1 MLFGNSRPFIIALDV
16 ASNCGVAEGY
26 AGETPRLYSER
37 MVKDG
42 DDHDD
47 AYGRCISW
55 MARRLLVDRPD
66 LIVIEA
72 PIPAAAMNGRTNA
85 DTIAMLIGMA
95 ACMGGTAKAK
105 GIMVRRV
112 NIQRV
117 RKNFLGVGNLKGP
130 EAKRRT
136 MALCKSLGWEPPN
149 HDAADAA
156 ACWHLACTDFAP
168 KLAHLVS
175 PLLLKLNQGAGS

>member
-1 MLFGNSRPFIIALDV
+1 MANGSNKPLIFAFDV
-16 ASNCGVAEGY
+16 ASNCGIAEGY

-37 MVKDG
+37 LVKDG
-42 DDHDD
+42 DDLDD
-47 AYGRCISW
+47 SFARAIKF
-55 MARRLLVDRPD
+55 MARRLLADRPD
-66 LIVIEA
+66 VIIIEA

-85 DTIAMLIGMA
+85 QTIAMLLGLA
-95 ACMGGTAKAK
+95 SCMGGAARAK

-112 NIQRV
+112 NIGRV

-136 MALCKSLGWEPPN
+136 VALCRALDWNPPN

-156 ACWHLACTDFAP
+156 ACWHLGCTMFAP
-168 KLAHLVS
+168 DLAHRVE
-175 PLLLKLNQGAGS
+175 PLLLSLNQES